1 MQGSPALH
9 ALSPAATLGGQDSVF
24 PEVFHLRRGHKT
36 SSEKNRTTTSIV
48 FTTATS
54 LTGGPVDRTDLYFGV
69 EALNLCIWRNLLFT
83 FFKRAEI
90 CGNLEIAW
98 SVYPSNN
105 QSLSC
110 ISYNPNWL
118 YKLIDVWCTWKRR
131 YLEKNSIIVQPLNN
145 QTGVDRSH
153 ASWKLYGPNRSFSL
167 LPKYHSFSPL
177 RASISADASI
187 TFRWVGTC
195 ARVVWR
201 WARLRRSTRARM
213 PLASRISFMLR
224 CRAKMWILFCEEKHW
239 EIMIKKMITCFTD
252 YRDKKHR
259 QKTAWL
265 QKHSAMYQRRR
276 WEKHEAKW
284 CSSSRILTK

>member
-54 LTGGPVDRTDLYFGV
+54 LTGGPVDRTPHLYFGV

-118 YKLIDVWCTWKRR
+118 YKLIDV
-131 YLEKNSIIVQPLNN
+131 
-145 QTGVDRSH
+145 
-153 ASWKLYGPNRSFSL
+153 
-167 LPKYHSFSPL
+167 
-177 RASISADASI
+177 
-187 TFRWVGTC
+187 
-195 ARVVWR
+195 
-201 WARLRRSTRARM
+201 
-213 PLASRISFMLR
+213 
-224 CRAKMWILFCEEKHW
+224 
-239 EIMIKKMITCFTD
+239 
-252 YRDKKHR
+252 
-259 QKTAWL
+259 
-265 QKHSAMYQRRR
+265 
-276 WEKHEAKW
+276 
-284 CSSSRILTK
+284 